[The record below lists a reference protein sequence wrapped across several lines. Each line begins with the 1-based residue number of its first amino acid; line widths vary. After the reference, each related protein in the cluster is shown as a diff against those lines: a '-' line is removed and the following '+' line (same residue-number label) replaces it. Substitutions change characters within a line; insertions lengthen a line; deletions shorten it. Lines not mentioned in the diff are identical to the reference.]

1 MPKAEIKLMNDK
13 MEKTIEFLKT
23 EYVAIRTG
31 RAHPG
36 LVSDIKVDYYGNLT
50 PIKQMATITIP
61 ESRKILIAP
70 FDKASLK
77 SIEKAIITSSLGI
90 TPQNDGE
97 NIRLMIPE
105 LTRDRR
111 VELTK
116 LIAKKAEETKIAMR
130 NLRRDTVEILK
141 KKEKESEITEDD
153 LKKHSKEVQDSTDAY
168 IKKVEETQKI
178 KEKEIME
185 E

>member
-1 MPKAEIKLMNDK
+1 
-13 MEKTIEFLKT
+13 
-23 EYVAIRTG
+23 
-31 RAHPG
+31 
-36 LVSDIKVDYYGNLT
+36 
-50 PIKQMATITIP
+50 MATISIP

-70 FDKASLK
+70 FDKSSLK
-77 SIEKAIITSSLGI
+77 VIEKAIITSSLGI

-97 NIRLMIPE
+97 NIRLMMPE
-105 LTRDRR
+105 LTRERR

-116 LIAKKAEETKIAMR
+116 LVAKKAEEAKVAMR

-153 LKKHSKEVQDSTDAY
+153 LKKYSKEIQDSTDAY
-168 IKKVEETQKI
+168 IKKIEEIQKL